1 MARLLV
7 QLKLRLLGNAMR
19 ASAGARVAF
28 ILSTSLALVV
38 AVGIFYLLAILPGGI
53 AGADLTTVIFCFFAL
68 AWLVMPIFI
77 FGLDSTLD
85 PATLALYPLRTRQ
98 LAVGLLAASATGAWP
113 AATLI
118 GLLGVTIGLARGA
131 FGVLIALVAVVLQV
145 LFCITL
151 ARFVT
156 TSMAGMLRSRRGRDF
171 AALLFIPI
179 FAVYEGFFQIVP
191 KLASE
196 GALTA
201 SSFGGVDLW
210 LRWTPPGLAVHAI
223 YDASA
228 GHPGTALLR
237 LALLAG
243 IIVVLG
249 LLWIRSLSRA
259 LVTTD
264 TSTQSAV
271 RGSALPFARYG
282 LRGTVAARFWLYQR
296 REPFSLI
303 YWAITAVIM
312 AVVAFRLVLT
322 PDWFGGLIAS
332 GAAGGA
338 FVGAFHA
345 NAIGM
350 SGPGFGLEAM
360 ALNGRPALRAYFS
373 GQNLA
378 LGAIAVPLV
387 TAVGFVLAV
396 VAKHPLD
403 GFVAMALGLA
413 AIGAGLALANIFSVA
428 SAYPAEKRGGTP
440 MPRAATGH
448 NGEAAA
454 SQLLTLLG
462 VGVAVTPV
470 ILAAVFTQSAPAA
483 IRLPLLV
490 VGAAA
495 YGLALAWG
503 GVRAAAIA
511 AEPKLP
517 ELAQIAS
524 QSAL

>member
-7 QLKLRLLGNAMR
+7 QLKLRLLRNALR
-19 ASAGARVAF
+19 ASAGAQIAF
-28 ILSTSLALVV
+28 ILSTLLAGIV
-38 AVGIFYLLAILPGGI
+38 AIGVFYLLAMLPGGI
-53 AGADLTTVIFCFFAL
+53 AAADLTTVIFGMFAL
-68 AWLVMPIFI
+68 AWLILPLMI
-77 FGLDSTLD
+77 FGLDGTLD
-85 PATLALYPLRTRQ
+85 PATLAIYPLRTRP

-131 FGVLIALVAVVLQV
+131 FGVLVALVAVVLQA
-145 LFCITL
+145 LFCITM

-156 TSMAGMLRSRRGRDF
+156 TGLAGVLRSRRGKDF

-196 GALTA
+196 HALTA

-223 YDASA
+223 FDAST

-249 LLWIRSLSRA
+249 LAWIRSLRRA

-296 REPFSLI
+296 REPYALI

-312 AVVAFRLVLT
+312 AVVAFRLVLS
-322 PDWFGGLIAS
+322 PDWFGGLLAS

-338 FVGAFHA
+338 FVGAFHG

-360 ALNGRPALRAYFS
+360 ALNGRSALRAYFA
-373 GQNLA
+373 GQDLA
-378 LGAIAVPLV
+378 FGAVAVPLV
-387 TAVGFVLAV
+387 TAVCFGLAA
-396 VAKHPLD
+396 VAKHPMD
-403 GFVAMALGLA
+403 GFAAMAVGLA
-413 AIGAGLALANIFSVA
+413 AIGAGLALANLFTVA
-428 SAYPAEKRGGTP
+428 SAYPVEKRGGTP

-448 NGEAAA
+448 NGEAVGA
-454 SQLLTLLG
+454 QLITLLG
-462 VGVAVTPV
+462 VGVAATPV
-470 ILAAVFTQSAPAA
+470 ILAAVFTQSVPPA
-483 IRLPLLV
+483 IRMPVLV
-490 VGAAA
+490 LGAVA

-503 GVRAAAIA
+503 GVWGAAVT

-517 ELAQIAS
+517 ELTQIAI